1 MVGNDFMDAFGA
13 DMKKELNQEI
23 EKLSKRLADGNI
35 PRTEMELKEQ
45 LMEESK
51 TVEKDLIAA
60 FHKDLNLAMEKE
72 IRRIGKRILN
82 TQ

>member
-1 MVGNDFMDAFGA
+1 MDAFAA
-13 DMKKELNQEI
+13 DMKKELDMEI
-23 EKLSKRLADGNI
+23 QKLSKRLADGNL

-45 LMEESK
+45 LQEESK
-51 TVEKDLIAA
+51 SVEKDLMAA

-82 TQ
+82 T

>member
-1 MVGNDFMDAFGA
+1 MDAFAA
-13 DMKKELNQEI
+13 DMKKELDMEI
-23 EKLSKRLADGNI
+23 QKLSQRLADGNL

-45 LMEESK
+45 LLEESK
-51 TVEKDLIAA
+51 SVEKDLMAA

-82 TQ
+82 T